1 MEVRASR
8 RRRPPLDQ
16 SPRPLL
22 HEKRLAAVTSYPL
35 SALTPTIEGAP
46 RWINRHGSIRS
57 TPR

>member
-8 RRRPPLDQ
+8 RRRPPRDQ
-16 SPRPLL
+16 PPRPPV
-22 HEKRLAAVTSYPL
+22 HQERLAAVTSYPM